1 MFPPERIFFDLEQ
14 AGPQKCQRSLEEQFY
29 EEITLI
35 CLAIEV
41 LGLITACQTTS
52 TDANTA
58 SQKETLLGQA
68 GFKWKTVTTP
78 KQQERVS
85 ALPEGRVSAVKFKG
99 RTYYVYPTVTKDRI
113 LVSNQA
119 QFNAYKQSLQAQ
131 RNQLTG
137 PVFEEEIHGPHPI
150 QVQEFDGFGPLGE

>member
-1 MFPPERIFFDLEQ
+1 MKRLLSFVI
-14 AGPQKCQRSLEEQFY
+14 
-29 EEITLI
+29 
-35 CLAIEV
+35 AIEV

-52 TDANTA
+52 TGANKA
-58 SQKETLLGQA
+58 SRKETLLAQA

-78 KQQERVS
+78 KQLERVS

-99 RTYYVYPTVTKDRI
+99 RTYYVYPTATKDRI
-113 LVSNQA
+113 LVGNQA

-137 PVFEEEIHGPHPI
+137 PVFEEEIHGPHRI

>member
-1 MFPPERIFFDLEQ
+1 MKRLVSFVI
-14 AGPQKCQRSLEEQFY
+14 
-29 EEITLI
+29 
-35 CLAIEV
+35 AIEV
-41 LGLITACQTTS
+41 LRLITACQTTS
-52 TDANTA
+52 TGANTA
-58 SQKETLLGQA
+58 SQKETLLVQA

-99 RTYYVYPTVTKDRI
+99 RTYYVYPTATKDRI
-113 LVSNQA
+113 LVGDQA

-137 PVFEEEIHGPHPI
+137 PVFEEETHGPHPI